1 MRLITSKDEDL
12 LPSSD
17 EMSNNIV
24 IITSLKQIVFN
35 NFELEIN
42 KGKIK
47 GELPLE
53 HVFGFCKTFEKISK
67 NLGFQLTFKTA
78 KLHDIIYTI
87 LGDDIKLAIK
97 NLTLFLPYLFQMP
110 KHKPCLMNLQKMF
123 FRSLMI
129 LGISIE
135 YLLTMV

>member
-17 EMSNNIV
+17 EMTKNIV
-24 IITSLKQIVFN
+24 IITSLIQIVIKN
-35 NFELEIN
+35 LDLEIN
-42 KGKIK
+42 KGKTK
-47 GELPLE
+47 WELPLE

-78 KLHDIIYTI
+78 NLQDKIYKI
-87 LGDDIKLAIK
+87 LGDDIKLAI
-97 NLTLFLPYLFQMP
+97 NNITFFLPYLFQMP

-123 FRSLMI
+123 FRFLMT